1 MDSLTLHPAS
11 SEADHL
17 RAFAEPAKDVA
28 HVQRIDQAVTVSGH
42 GRSTIPFDFAAPVSR
57 RTGRSCVR
65 PRYFL
70 SSFAIRY
77 SVFPYGH
84 TSRGALHVPK
94 SDCTMPESTGLIC
107 PSQSMSY

>member
-11 SEADHL
+11 SEADHP

-28 HVQRIDQAVTVSGH
+28 HVQRIDQAVTALGH
-42 GRSTIPFDFAAPVSR
+42 GQSTILFDFAVPVSR
-57 RTGRSCVR
+57 HVRRWCVR

-84 TSRGALHVPK
+84 AARGALQVPK
-94 SDCTMPESTGLIC
+94 SDCTMPASTGLI
-107 PSQSMSY
+107 